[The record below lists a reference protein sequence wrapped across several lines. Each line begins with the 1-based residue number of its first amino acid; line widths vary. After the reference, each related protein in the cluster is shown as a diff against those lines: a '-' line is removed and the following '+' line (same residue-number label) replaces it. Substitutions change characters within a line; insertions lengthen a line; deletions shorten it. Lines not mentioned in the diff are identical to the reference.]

1 MLLGAE
7 CRPVVDMT
15 NSLFRNVRAFHGLG
29 GLTSQEVSK
38 DNPRNAPSPIAQSE
52 VPDLVA
58 ASPPDRT
65 QRQLQ
70 WRHAMTRATELDG
83 ELIDSKKKMVSGKYL
98 RNAWYVAAWS
108 DDLTDGQLLGR
119 TILKEPIVL
128 YRKSDGNVA
137 ALQDRCPHRFAPLH
151 MGQIVNGDCV
161 QCPYHGLE
169 FDSSGAC
176 VLNPHGTKNIPPRAR
191 VRSYPVTEK
200 HKAIWVWMGEKAPD
214 LTKVPD
220 FSVLDNVPEMHA
232 TKRDRITI
240 RANYELIIDNLLD
253 LSHGSFLHAGILGN
267 SETVEAE
274 ITVDLDGNDVVVGRH
289 ASNATAPGLF
299 AILMP
304 SKPDRI
310 DKFTRM
316 RWMAPSNLRLVT
328 GICMPGAVPE
338 SGTGYHAIHMLT
350 PESDKTTHYFFT
362 AVRFNVLTSDDQLNA
377 QIQDKISTTRRFAF
391 EEQDA
396 PVIEAQ
402 QAIIDNAPTSLDPVI
417 LAIDVGPVRY
427 KQVLQKLI
435 HAEQTQ

>member
-1 MLLGAE
+1 
-7 CRPVVDMT
+7 
-15 NSLFRNVRAFHGLG
+15 
-29 GLTSQEVSK
+29 
-38 DNPRNAPSPIAQSE
+38 
-52 VPDLVA
+52 
-58 ASPPDRT
+58 
-65 QRQLQ
+65 
-70 WRHAMTRATELDG
+70 MTRAVELDA
-83 ELIDSKKKMVSGKYL
+83 ELVESKKKMVSGSYL

-108 DDLTDGQLLGR
+108 DDLTDGQLLAR
-119 TILKEPIVL
+119 TILREPIVL
-128 YRKSDGNVA
+128 YRKSDGHVA
-137 ALQDRCPHRFAPLH
+137 ALEDRCPHRFAPLH
-151 MGQIVNGDCV
+151 MGQIVNGDCI

-169 FDSSGAC
+169 FNSSGAC

-200 HKAIWVWMGEKAPD
+200 HKAIWIWMGEKSPD
-214 LTKVPD
+214 LSKVPD

-274 ITVDLDGNDVVVGRH
+274 ITVDLDGDDVVVGRH

-350 PESDKTTHYFFT
+350 PESDRTTHYFFT

-402 QAIIDNAPTSLDPVI
+402 QEIIDNALTSLDPVI

-427 KQVLQKLI
+427 KQILRKLI

>member
-1 MLLGAE
+1 
-7 CRPVVDMT
+7 
-15 NSLFRNVRAFHGLG
+15 
-29 GLTSQEVSK
+29 
-38 DNPRNAPSPIAQSE
+38 
-52 VPDLVA
+52 
-58 ASPPDRT
+58 
-65 QRQLQ
+65 
-70 WRHAMTRATELDG
+70 MTRATELDA
-83 ELIDSKKKMVSGKYL
+83 ELVESKKKMVSGSYL

-108 DDLTDGQLLGR
+108 DDLTDGQLLAR

-128 YRKSDGNVA
+128 YRKSDGHVA
-137 ALQDRCPHRFAPLH
+137 ALEDRCPHRFAPLH
-151 MGQIVNGDCV
+151 MGQIVNGDCI

-169 FDSSGAC
+169 FNSSGAC

-200 HKAIWVWMGEKAPD
+200 HKAIWIWMGEKAPD

-350 PESDKTTHYFFT
+350 PETDKTTHYFFT

-402 QAIIDNAPTSLDPVI
+402 QEIIDNSLTSVDPVI

-427 KQVLQKLI
+427 KQVLRKLI

>member
-1 MLLGAE
+1 
-7 CRPVVDMT
+7 
-15 NSLFRNVRAFHGLG
+15 
-29 GLTSQEVSK
+29 
-38 DNPRNAPSPIAQSE
+38 
-52 VPDLVA
+52 
-58 ASPPDRT
+58 
-65 QRQLQ
+65 
-70 WRHAMTRATELDG
+70 MTRATALDAEL
-83 ELIDSKKKMVSGKYL
+83 LDSKKKMISGTYL

-108 DDLTDGQLLGR
+108 DDLADGRLLGR
-119 TILKEPIVL
+119 TILQEPIVL

-137 ALQDRCPHRFAPLH
+137 ALGDRCPHRFAPLH
-151 MGQIVNGDCV
+151 MGKIVDRDRV

-176 VLNPHGTKNIPPRAR
+176 VLNPHGTRNIPPRAR

-200 HKAIWVWMGEKAPD
+200 HKAIWIWMGKGSPD
-214 LTKVPD
+214 LSKVPD
-220 FSVLDNVPEMHA
+220 FSVLDNVPERHA

-253 LSHGSFLHAGILGN
+253 LSHTSYLHDGILGN
-267 SETVEAE
+267 SDTVESE
-274 ITVDLDGNDVVVGRH
+274 INVEQDGDDVIVSRH
-289 ASNATAPGLF
+289 AGNATAPGLF

-304 SKPDRI
+304 STPDRV

-316 RWMAPSNLRLVT
+316 RWMPPSNLRLLT
-328 GICMPGAVPE
+328 GICMPQAIPE

-362 AVRFNVLTSDDQLNA
+362 AVRFNVLTADDQLNA
-377 QIQDKISTTRRFAF
+377 RIQDKISTTRRFAF

-402 QAIIDNAPTSLDPVI
+402 QAMIDAALTPVDPVV

-427 KQVLQKLI
+427 KQILRKLI
-435 HAEQTQ
+435 DAERTQ